1 MTQALQEY
9 LEEVK
14 GRAPAWTDFAQPN
27 ESYIIS
33 KDPTTPVGCDN
44 DHQVRNNSSSSI
56 AAALVQAQGLALRHV
71 GGTNAPERLEE
82 VADRVQQSSHE
93 QAREDQVKRGLIDQL
108 SYFAEAFYPKNK
120 TRLLELRPSSKSASI
135 VDDGGADNLND
146 TAAHVSC
153 RTLLFPRGYS
163 SPDCNIE
170 SLDCL
175 QRRIRTAF
183 PGLLSSTAAT
193 VSDLPGLKLLL

>member
-1 MTQALQEY
+1 MTWHLDRDIRSWKHGSLIFTSWLELWLSSGMQSANVPKDKANSLVNLLEDPALAEFKSQLAEYATHHQGAEQTTVIQALQEY

-44 DHQVRNNSSSSI
+44 DQVRNNSSSSI
-56 AAALVQAQGLALRHV
+56 AAALVHAQGLALRHV

-93 QAREDQVKRGLIDQL
+93 QAREDQVTRDLIDQL
-108 SYFAEAFYPKNK
+108 SLL
-120 TRLLELRPSSKSASI
+120 TRSTQRIK
-135 VDDGGADNLND
+135 
-146 TAAHVSC
+146 
-153 RTLLFPRGYS
+153 RGS
-163 SPDCNIE
+163 
-170 SLDCL
+170 
-175 QRRIRTAF
+175 
-183 PGLLSSTAAT
+183 
-193 VSDLPGLKLLL
+193 